1 MRTYAK
7 RKVIKYN
14 DYFKLSSK
22 AHSKGRRLYYDEF
35 ITLDTETSSDI
46 VFDDKGN
53 INKELSNAW
62 IYQWAMCTK
71 SYIIEGSTLDD
82 LIAAICKI
90 DALSTGAKRRI
101 YIHNLAYDAVYIL
114 QELIDKLGVPN
125 TIAVDKRKEIQH
137 EFDNII
143 LCCSYR
149 LSNKSLDKWTKDLNT
164 EHKKLVGYVDYN
176 AKHYPDEVRTKK
188 DNDYMFNDVVSQY
201 EAIEKQLKMYD
212 DTLASIPLTSTGYI
226 RRMMR
231 RSYKSY
237 NAKNSD
243 AAYKDFRSS
252 KMDEELYE
260 LHREEFAGALTH
272 GNRFFAN
279 RIVRTN
285 SKLPYGKHRDF
296 DSHYPTQQ
304 LTKDFPHGKW
314 TKLYDKS
321 ECNKPFTKKHL
332 KKLIDNNKAVLFR
345 ASIKDLELKDMSETL
360 PYAQEFKFRA
370 NHKMYGT
377 FDNGRIIKMSGDSII
392 SMNEIDYIIL
402 SSQYKFKMVILELYT
417 AEKAPLP
424 EWFKSV
430 ILDLYKKKSDLKNRV
445 QYLEDNEPDNEFK
458 IFEAKLDLL
467 KVKELLNAIF
477 GMSATNPVRVNYSLD
492 QMANWVVDDD
502 IKVSEILDKFY
513 ESRNNCLQYSW
524 GCWCTSYARY
534 ELLNKKNIIEEHG
547 GLFLYADT
555 DSIFYLSNDEV
566 EKALAEDDAKR
577 LQKSI
582 DNGWCVTLDS
592 GEVRYFDHFDAETDF
607 KEFKFLH
614 AKCYGLIDI
623 HDKLKVTIA
632 GVRTR
637 QCVGVDTNDDP
648 IYVTREQELK
658 SLDELK
664 KGTKFKI
671 CGGTSCTYIEKP
683 IREVVIDGHKV
694 KCGNAAIIRP
704 VEKTLSEFKLKEII
718 ENETIKQY

>member
-14 DYFKLSSK
+14 EYFKLSPK

-46 VFDDKGN
+46 VFDNKGN

-90 DALSTGAKRRI
+90 DTLSTGAKRRI
-101 YIHNLAYDAVYIL
+101 YVHNLAYDAVYIL

-176 AKHYPDEVRTKK
+176 AKHFPDEVRTKK
-188 DNDYMFNDVVSQY
+188 DDEYMFNDVVSQY

-243 AAYKDFRSS
+243 AAYKDFRAS

-272 GNRFFAN
+272 GNRFYAN

-285 SKLPYGKHRDF
+285 RKLPYGKHKDF

-304 LTKDFPHGKW
+304 LTKDYPHGKW

-321 ECNKPFTKKHL
+321 ECSKPFTKKHL
-332 KKLIDNNKAVLFR
+332 KKLIDDNKAVLFR

-377 FDNGRIIKMSGDSII
+377 FDNGRIIKMSGESII

-445 QYLEDNEPDNEFK
+445 QYLEDNEPDNDFK

-467 KVKELLNAIF
+467 KVKELLNAIY

-492 QMANWVVDDD
+492 QMANWVIDDD

-524 GCWCTSYARY
+524 GCWCTAYARY
-534 ELLNKKNIIEEHG
+534 ELLFKKNIIEEHG

-566 EKALAEDDAKR
+566 EAALAEDDAKR

-582 DNGWCVTLDS
+582 DNGWCVTLDN
-592 GEVRYFDHFDAETDF
+592 GEVRYFDHFDDETDF

-632 GVRTR
+632 GVRAR
-637 QCVGVDTNDDP
+637 QCVGVDTNDEP

-683 IREVVIDGHKV
+683 IREVVIDGHRV

>member
-14 DYFKLSSK
+14 DYFKLSPK
-22 AHSKGRRLYYDEF
+22 AHSKGRRSYYDEF
-35 ITLDTETSSDI
+35 ITLDTETSSNI
-46 VFDDKGN
+46 VFDEKGN

-90 DALSTGAKRRI
+90 DTLSTGAKRRI
-101 YIHNLAYDAVYIL
+101 YVHNLAYDAVYIL

-176 AKHYPDEVRTKK
+176 AKHYPDEVRTYK
-188 DNDYMFNDVVSQY
+188 DDAYMFNDVVSQY
-201 EAIEKQLKMYD
+201 EAIEEQLKMYD

-231 RSYKSY
+231 KSYKAY

-243 AAYKDFRSS
+243 AAYKDFIAS
-252 KMDEELYE
+252 KMDDELYE

-272 GNRFFAN
+272 GNRFYSN

-304 LTKDFPHGKW
+304 LTKDYPHGKW

-321 ECNKPFTKKHL
+321 ECNKLFTKKHL
-332 KKLIDNNKAVLFR
+332 KKLIDDNKAVLFR

-377 FDNGRIIKMSGDSII
+377 FDNGRIINMRGESII

-402 SSQYKFKMVILELYT
+402 STQYKFKMVILELYT

-467 KVKELLNAIF
+467 KVKELLNAIY

-492 QMANWVVDDD
+492 QMANWIIDDD

-513 ESRNNCLQYSW
+513 ESRNNFLQYSW
-524 GCWCTSYARY
+524 GCWCTAYARY

-566 EKALAEDDAKR
+566 EAALAEDDAKR

-582 DNGWCVTLDS
+582 DKGWSVTLDN

-632 GVRTR
+632 GVRAR
-637 QCVGVDTNDDP
+637 QCVGVDTNDEP

-671 CGGTSCTYIEKP
+671 CGGTSCTYIEKA

>member
-14 DYFKLSSK
+14 DYFKLSPK
-22 AHSKGRRLYYDEF
+22 AHSKGRRSYYDEF

-46 VFDDKGN
+46 VFDEKGN

-90 DALSTGAKRRI
+90 DTLSTGAKRRI
-101 YIHNLAYDAVYIL
+101 YVHNLAYDAVYIL

-231 RSYKSY
+231 KSYKAY

-243 AAYKDFRSS
+243 AAYKDFIAS
-252 KMDEELYE
+252 KMDDELYE

-272 GNRFFAN
+272 GNRFYAN

-304 LTKDFPHGKW
+304 LTKDYPHGKW

-321 ECNKPFTKKHL
+321 ECSKPFTKKHL
-332 KKLIDNNKAVLFR
+332 KKLIDDNKAVLFR

-377 FDNGRIIKMSGDSII
+377 FDNGRIINMRGESII

-402 SSQYKFKMVILELYT
+402 STQYKFKIVILELYT

-467 KVKELLNAIF
+467 KVKELLNAIY

-492 QMANWVVDDD
+492 QMANWVIDDN

-524 GCWCTSYARY
+524 GCWCTAYARY
-534 ELLNKKNIIEEHG
+534 ELLNKKNIIEDNG

-566 EKALAEDDAKR
+566 ETALAEDDAKR

-582 DNGWCVTLDS
+582 DNGWSVALDT

-632 GVRTR
+632 GVRAR
-637 QCVGVDTNDDP
+637 QCVGVDTNDEP

-671 CGGTSCTYIEKP
+671 CGGASCTYIEKP
-683 IREVVIDGHKV
+683 IREVVIDGHKI

>member
-14 DYFKLSSK
+14 DYFKLSPK
-22 AHSKGRRLYYDEF
+22 AHSKGRRSYYDEF

-46 VFDDKGN
+46 VFDEKGN

-82 LIAAICKI
+82 LIAAVCKI
-90 DALSTGAKRRI
+90 DTLSTGAKRRI
-101 YIHNLAYDAVYIL
+101 YVHNLAYDAVYIL

-176 AKHYPDEVRTKK
+176 AKHYPDEVRTYK
-188 DNDYMFNDVVSQY
+188 DDAYMFNDVVSQY

-231 RSYKSY
+231 KSYKAY

-243 AAYKDFRSS
+243 AAYKDFIAS
-252 KMDEELYE
+252 KMDDELYE

-272 GNRFFAN
+272 GNRFYAN

-304 LTKDFPHGKW
+304 LTKDYPHGKW

-321 ECNKPFTKKHL
+321 ECSKPFTKKHL
-332 KKLIDNNKAVLFR
+332 KKLIDDNKAVLFR
-345 ASIKDLELKDMSETL
+345 ASIKDLELKDMGETL

-377 FDNGRIIKMSGDSII
+377 FDNGRIINMRGESII

-402 SSQYKFKMVILELYT
+402 STQYKFKMVILELYT
-417 AEKAPLP
+417 AEKASLP

-430 ILDLYKKKSDLKNRV
+430 ILDLYKKKTDLKNRV

-467 KVKELLNAIF
+467 KVKELLNAIY

-492 QMANWVVDDD
+492 QMANWVIDDD

-524 GCWCTSYARY
+524 GCWCTAYARY

-566 EKALAEDDAKR
+566 EAALAEDDAKR

-582 DNGWCVTLDS
+582 DNGWSVTLDN

-632 GVRTR
+632 GVRAR
-637 QCVGVDTNDDP
+637 QCVGVDTNDEP

-683 IREVVIDGHKV
+683 IREVVIDGHRV

>member
-14 DYFKLSSK
+14 DYFKLSPK
-22 AHSKGRRLYYDEF
+22 AHSKGRRSYYDEF
-35 ITLDTETSSDI
+35 ITLDTETSSNI
-46 VFDDKGN
+46 VFDEKGN

-90 DALSTGAKRRI
+90 DTLSTGAKRRI
-101 YIHNLAYDAVYIL
+101 YVHNLAYDAVYIL

-176 AKHYPDEVRTKK
+176 AKHYPDEVRTYK
-188 DNDYMFNDVVSQY
+188 DDAYMFNDVVSQY

-231 RSYKSY
+231 KSYKAY

-243 AAYKDFRSS
+243 AAYKDFIAS
-252 KMDEELYE
+252 KMDDELYE

-272 GNRFFAN
+272 GNRFYAN

-304 LTKDFPHGKW
+304 LTKDYPHGKW

-321 ECNKPFTKKHL
+321 ECSKAFTKKHL
-332 KKLIDNNKAVLFR
+332 KKLIDDNKAVLFR

-377 FDNGRIIKMSGDSII
+377 FDNGRIINMRGESII

-402 SSQYKFKMVILELYT
+402 STQYKFKMVILELYT

-467 KVKELLNAIF
+467 KVKELLNAIY

-492 QMANWVVDDD
+492 QMANWVIDDD

-534 ELLNKKNIIEEHG
+534 ELLNKKNIIEDHG

-566 EKALAEDDAKR
+566 EAALAEDDAKR

-582 DNGWCVTLDS
+582 DNGWSVTLDN

-632 GVRTR
+632 GVRAR
-637 QCVGVDTNDDP
+637 QCVGVDTNDEP

-683 IREVVIDGHKV
+683 IREVVIDGHKI

>member
-1 MRTYAK
+1 MREYAS

-14 DYFKLSSK
+14 DYFKLSPK
-22 AHSKGRRLYYDEF
+22 AHSKGKHYYYDEF

-46 VFDDKGN
+46 HYDEKGN
-53 INKELSNAW
+53 IDKEKSNAW

-82 LIAAICKI
+82 LIACILKI
-90 DALSTGAKRRI
+90 DKLSTGAQRKI
-101 YIHNLAYDAVYIL
+101 YVHNLSYDAVYIM
-114 QELIDKLGVPN
+114 QELISKLGMPK

-137 EFDNII
+137 QFTNII

-149 LSNKSLDKWTKDLNT
+149 LSNKGLDKWTKDLNT

-176 AKHYPDEVRTKK
+176 AKHFPDEKRTNK
-188 DNDYMFNDVVSQY
+188 DDAYMFNDVVSQY

-212 DTLASIPLTSTGYI
+212 DTTASVPLTSTGYI

-231 RSYKSY
+231 KSYKAY
-237 NAKNSD
+237 NASHHD
-243 AAYKDFRSS
+243 EAYKDFKAS
-252 KMDEELYE
+252 KMDEELYQ

-272 GNRFFAN
+272 GNRFYAN
-279 RIVRTN
+279 RIVRT
-285 SKLPYGKHRDF
+285 SKKLPYGRHRDF

-304 LTKDFPHGKW
+304 LTKLYPHGRW

-321 ECNKPFTKKHL
+321 ECSRAFKKKDI
-332 KKLIDNNKAVLFR
+332 KKLIDAGKAILMRIIV
-345 ASIKDLELKDMSETL
+345 KDLELKDKSETL
-360 PYAQEFKFRA
+360 PYAQEFKFRQ

-377 FDNGRIIKMSGDSII
+377 FDNGRIINMKGESII
-392 SMNEIDYIIL
+392 SVNEVDYYIL
-402 SSQYKFKMVILELYT
+402 CKQYNFKMQVLELYT

-430 ILDLYKKKSDLKNRV
+430 ILDLYKKKTDLKKRV
-445 QYLEDNEPDNEFK
+445 EYLEEHEPDNDWK

-467 KVKELLNAIF
+467 KVKDLLNAIY
-477 GMSATNPVRVNYSLD
+477 GMSATNPVRINYRLD
-492 QMANWVVDDD
+492 QMANWVIDND
-502 IKVSEILDKFY
+502 IRVSEILDKFY
-513 ESRNNCLQYSW
+513 DSRNNCLQYSW
-524 GCWCTSYARY
+524 GCWCTSYARF
-534 ELLNKKNIIEEHG
+534 ELLNKKDIIESHG
-547 GLFLYADT
+547 GIFLYGDT

-566 EKALAEDDAKR
+566 EAALEADDAAR
-577 LQKSI
+577 RQKAI
-582 DNGWCVTLDS
+582 DNNWSVTLDS
-592 GEVRYFDHFDAETDF
+592 GEVRYFDHFDKEIDW

-623 HDKLKVTIA
+623 NDKLKVTIA
-632 GVRTR
+632 GVRAR
-637 QCVGVDTNDDP
+637 QCIGLNDKDEP
-648 IYVTREQELK
+648 IYFTREEELK
-658 SLDELK
+658 SLDQLK

-683 IREVVIDGHKV
+683 IGYKVIDGHRV

-704 VEKTLSEFKLKEII
+704 TEKTLSEFKLKEILEGEKI
-718 ENETIKQY
+718 IKN